1 MPVVGQFARGGS
13 NAGALE
19 DALARE
25 RSGDR
30 RPACGDS
37 PSPWLETE
45 HDGGIG
51 LAVEHVVELGQ
62 ERIALRAGPKGY
74 DHVQRRLAR

>member
-1 MPVVGQFARGGS
+1 MAGRTPGRSRMRWRASVVVI
-13 NAGALE
+13 AG
-19 DALARE
+19 
-25 RSGDR
+25 
-30 RPACGDS
+30 RPAGDS

-62 ERIALRAGPKGY
+62 ERIALLAGPKVY